1 MRLACLVVTLAL
13 FYSCSPISK
22 GKLNKTFRSTE
33 RRFQHHTGFVLY
45 DLQKNK
51 TVFDFNGSR
60 YFTPAS
66 NTKILTFFAAL
77 KTLGDSVPALEY
89 IQRND
94 SLIFWGTGDPSFL
107 YKEVFYDSGVYHFLR
122 SIEADLYFSDANFH
136 TTHFGPGWAWDDYS
150 SGYSAERSPFP
161 VYGNIVSVIADQQV
175 LRISPDYFSGSFIH
189 GEQKDRI
196 EIIRDLDKNLFTV
209 HPPKKIIAEVREI
222 NIPIKLDSSTFYSL
236 LADTL
241 KRPVVP
247 VHKALPPYTNT
258 LFSVHLDSLYSVMM
272 QESDNFIAEQLLL
285 MCANVLSDSLK
296 PEIAIDFIIENYL
309 RDLPDEP
316 VWVDGSGLSRYNLF
330 TPRSIVK
337 LWQKIWEIVPQERLF
352 SLLATGG
359 VKGTIRKWYHAEK
372 PYIFGKTGSLSNN
385 HCLSGF
391 LITKKGKVLIFSFM
405 NSNYTRSTNDIR
417 RNMQKILFNIYE
429 NY

>member
-1 MRLACLVVTLAL
+1 MRLACLVVMSAL

-22 GKLNKTFRSTE
+22 GRLNKTFELTE
-33 RRFQHHTGFVLY
+33 SRFQDHTGFVLY
-45 DLQKNK
+45 DLEKNK

-66 NTKILTFFAAL
+66 NTKIFTFFAAL

-122 SIEADLYFSDANFH
+122 TTEADLYFSDANFH
-136 TTHFGPGWAWDDYS
+136 TTHYGSGWAWDDYN
-150 SGYSAERSPFP
+150 SGYSPERSPFP
-161 VYGNIVSVIADQQV
+161 IYGNIVSVIADQQV
-175 LRISPDYFSGSFIH
+175 LKISPDYFSASFIQ
-189 GEQKDRI
+189 GEQKDKT
-196 EIIRDLDKNLFTV
+196 EVIRELYDNIFTV
-209 HPPKKIIAEVREI
+209 HPAKKLTGVKEI
-222 NIPIKLDSSTFYSL
+222 YIPIKLDSSTFYSL

-241 KRPVVP
+241 KKPVVS
-247 VHKALPPYTNT
+247 VGTALPTYTNT
-258 LFSVHLDSLYSVMM
+258 LFSIHLDSLYSVMM
-272 QESDNFIAEQLLL
+272 QDSDNFIAEQLLL
-285 MCANVLSDSLK
+285 MCSNVLSDSLK
-296 PEIAIDFIIENYL
+296 PEIAIDFIKENYL

-337 LWQKIWEIVPQERLF
+337 MWQKIWELVPQERLF
-352 SLLATGG
+352 PLLATGG
-359 VKGTIRKWYHAEK
+359 VNGTIRKWYQAEK
-372 PYIFGKTGSLSNN
+372 PYIFGKTGTLSNN

-391 LITKKGKVLIFSFM
+391 LVTKKGKVLIFSFM
-405 NSNYTRSTNDIR
+405 NSNYTKTTNDIQ
-417 RNMQKILFNIYE
+417 RNMQSILYNIYE
-429 NY
+429 HY